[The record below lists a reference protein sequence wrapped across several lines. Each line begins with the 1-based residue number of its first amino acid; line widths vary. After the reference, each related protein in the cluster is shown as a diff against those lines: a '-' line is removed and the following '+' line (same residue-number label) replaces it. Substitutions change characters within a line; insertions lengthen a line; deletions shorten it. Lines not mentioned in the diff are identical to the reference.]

1 VEGGRTNSTCAILQV
16 VDAVGDEAAAALKRW
31 FGSVPMQRQVWS
43 SLSPSCW
50 LAHAARRS
58 RAAHA

>member
-1 VEGGRTNSTCAILQV
+1 LTCAILQV